1 MRVVQVD
8 KEKIFLENENDKL
21 LMFSLEN
28 LQKKIKIT
36 EDDLSKET
44 KVMKSVDLG
53 EDTLLAIIENS
64 SVFYYLHVKN
74 HAMFITRY
82 LNGKTEGSIEL
93 NIESYHPRF
102 QVAAEGY
109 TYNVIDQHTKSSF
122 QIDHTIFMTGHK
134 PLVAEDVREENE
146 PFVYMKISACNYH
159 SFIEYTISK
168 KVFSIKTSLVKFVIN
183 NSQFKID
190 FISANQFD
198 LKQKEFK
205 KTLKV
210 SALTKNKNH
219 VLAGFSEVNQKDITI
234 FKINKRMYVI
244 STINNQLVIRTN
256 TRAKLFLKELDVDA
270 KKRNQGF
277 VITGKISSIY
287 PTIQPDSLISSRGL
301 FLGKIE
307 WLSENNF
314 QVEITGEQLEAITS
328 IHTHLQ
334 LGYDMVP
341 LYALTRVGKEPGKKN
356 VYVKLLTDKKVYLIR
371 LTEKDT
377 YALSMVPS
385 NKVYNKSNQ
394 LKIKLAYY
402 MSKIIK
408 PLYHQ
413 GYNLYFEKQASK
425 ADESAKTV
433 FDQVKTLPKL
443 KSKNYYVLDKDSKDY
458 PSMKEKHGLGIID
471 RFSFKHYL
479 SIFLAKNFISSE
491 LSAHVVDD
499 RVYVDLLNNKIKVTP
514 LYFLQHG
521 IMFAK
526 PVDNPKAQGFYKENM
541 QCYMKKSVISSDLEA
556 KEFYKM
562 GYDDNDLMKTGLA
575 KLDVAKLDI
584 SSDKIVYMPTYRYWE
599 ESLVL
604 NGKME
609 ETTYYKAI
617 LEVINAF
624 EEKGLINRLVITPH
638 NKFAEHIYET
648 LPQYSEIISTD
659 PTEALKIARI
669 FITDYSS
676 AIYDGTYRG
685 AYPIFYWKEAD
696 YLIEKYQAI
705 PPVNEENAPGYVAK
719 TAEELMFSV
728 QQAINDDYQI
738 SKEVTDKYRA
748 INEFHDNKNT
758 ERIIDELLLDKVL

>member
-1 MRVVQVD
+1 
-8 KEKIFLENENDKL
+8 
-21 LMFSLEN
+21 MFS
-28 LQKKIKIT
+28 
-36 EDDLSKET
+36 
-44 KVMKSVDLG
+44 V
-53 EDTLLAIIENS
+53 
-64 SVFYYLHVKN
+64 
-74 HAMFITRY
+74 
-82 LNGKTEGSIEL
+82 
-93 NIESYHPRF
+93 
-102 QVAAEGY
+102 
-109 TYNVIDQHTKSSF
+109 
-122 QIDHTIFMTGHK
+122 
-134 PLVAEDVREENE
+134 
-146 PFVYMKISACNYH
+146 
-159 SFIEYTISK
+159 
-168 KVFSIKTSLVKFVIN
+168 KTSLVSFVKN
-183 NSQFKID
+183 KSQFEID
-190 FISANQFD
+190 FISANQFN
-198 LKQKEFK
+198 LKRGKSQIS
-205 KTLKV
+205 LKV

-219 VLAGFSEVNQKDITI
+219 VLNGFSEVNQKDITI
-234 FKINKRMYVI
+234 FKVNKRMYVI
-244 STINNQLVIRTN
+244 STINNQLVIKTN
-256 TRAKLFLKELDVDA
+256 TRAKLFLKEFDVDA
-270 KKRNQGF
+270 KLLKQGF
-277 VITGKISSIY
+277 VITGQVSSNY
-287 PTIQPDSLISSRGL
+287 PEIQPDSLLSSRGL
-301 FLGKIE
+301 YVGKIE
-307 WLSENNF
+307 WRSENNF
-314 QVEITGEQLEAITS
+314 KVVISEEKLSAITS

-334 LGYDMVP
+334 LGCGMVP
-341 LYALTRVGKEPGKKN
+341 LYALSRVGKGSTQKN
-356 VYVKLLTDKKVYLIR
+356 VYAKLMSDNKVYLIR

-385 NKVYNKSNQ
+385 NEVYKQSNQ
-394 LKIKLAYY
+394 LKIRFAYY
-402 MSKIIK
+402 VSKILK
-408 PLYHQ
+408 PLSRQ

-433 FDQVKTLPKL
+433 FDQVKKLPTLN
-443 KSKNYYVLDKDSKDY
+443 SKNYYILDKNSKDY
-458 PSMKEKHGLGIID
+458 ISMKDKHGSGIIE

-479 SIFLAKNFISSE
+479 GIFLAENFISSE

-575 KLDVAKLDI
+575 KLDVAELDET
-584 SSDKIVYMPTYRYWE
+584 SNKIVYMPTYRYWE

-624 EEKGLINRLVITPH
+624 EKKGLLDRLVITPH

-705 PPVNEENAPGYVAK
+705 PPVNLENAPGDVAK
-719 TAEELMFSV
+719 TTEELMVLV
-728 QQAINDDYQI
+728 QKAITNDYQI
-738 SKEVTDKYRA
+738 SEEVTDKYRA
-748 INEFHDNKNT
+748 INEFYDNKNT